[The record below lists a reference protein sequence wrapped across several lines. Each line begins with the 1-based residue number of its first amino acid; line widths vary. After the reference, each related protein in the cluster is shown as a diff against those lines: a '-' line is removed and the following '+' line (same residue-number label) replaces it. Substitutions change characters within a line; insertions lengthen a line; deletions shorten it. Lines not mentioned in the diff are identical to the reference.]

1 MFVYIVRRLAGMMV
15 VMLIVAAVVFVI
27 ARVVPG
33 DPAAVMLGAS
43 ATPEDI
49 AALRTRLGL
58 DEPLLAQFLLYLGQI
73 ARFDLGDS
81 IFLNRPVIQALA
93 ERSELTGLLTLM
105 SVGIAVLIGVPVG
118 ILSAAK
124 RGRWVDQTA
133 LGLAMLAA
141 SVPSFWIGLTLI
153 KYLAVD
159 LTWFPVAGYGAPD
172 ASLGERLRHLVLP
185 AIALGIPNSALIL
198 RFTRTSMLDVLG
210 DDYVR
215 TARAKGLPPR
225 VVVLKHA
232 LRNAMIPI
240 LTVIGLT
247 AAVMIA
253 GAIVTETV
261 FGLPGVGNLIV
272 SAVLRRDY
280 PVIQGALLVVSA
292 IYVLI
297 NLTVD
302 LLYAVVDPRVRY

>member
-1 MFVYIVRRLAGMMV
+1 MFVYIARRLAGMMV

-33 DPAAVMLGAS
+33 DPAAVMLGSS
-43 ATPEDI
+43 ATPDDV
-49 AALRTRLGL
+49 AALRVRLGL
-58 DEPLLAQFLLYLGQI
+58 DQPLAAQFLIYLGQI
-73 ARFDLGDS
+73 ATLDLGES
-81 IFLNRPVIQALA
+81 IFLNRPVAQALA
-93 ERSELTGLLTLM
+93 ERAELTAFLTLM
-105 SVGIAVLIGVPVG
+105 SVGIAVLIGVPIG

-124 RGRWVDQTA
+124 RGRWLDQA
-133 LGLAMLAA
+133 SVGLAMLAA

-159 LTWFPVAGYGAPD
+159 HAWFPVAGYGPPD
-172 ASLGERLRHLVLP
+172 ASLAERLRHLVLP

-210 DDYVR
+210 DDYIR
-215 TARAKGLPPR
+215 TARAKGLAPA
-225 VVVLKHA
+225 VVILKHA

-280 PVIQGALLVVSA
+280 PVIQGALLVVSG

-297 NLTVD
+297 NLSVD
-302 LLYAVVDPRVRY
+302 LLYAVVDPRVRA

>member
-1 MFVYIVRRLAGMMV
+1 MLAYILRRLAGMLA
-15 VMLIVAAVVFVI
+15 VMLIVAAIVFVI

-33 DPAAVMLGAS
+33 DPAAVMLGSA
-43 ATPEDI
+43 ATPEDV
-49 AALRTRLGL
+49 AALRSRLGL
-58 DEPLLAQFLLYLGQI
+58 DQPLLAQFIIYLRQIVTLDLGQ
-73 ARFDLGDS
+73 S
-81 IFLNRPVIQALA
+81 IFLDQPVAQALVQRA
-93 ERSELTGLLTLM
+93 ELTATLTLM
-105 SVGIAVLIGVPVG
+105 AAGIAVLIGVPVG
-118 ILSAAK
+118 LLSAVR
-124 RGRWVDQTA
+124 RGTGLDQA
-133 LGLAMLAA
+133 VVAFAMLAA

-159 LTWFPVAGYGAPD
+159 LRWFPVAGYGPPGATF
-172 ASLGERLRHLVLP
+172 AERLQYLILP

-210 DDYVR
+210 EDYVR
-215 TARAKGLPPR
+215 TARAKGLPPG

-232 LRNAMIPI
+232 FRNALIPVVTVVG
-240 LTVIGLT
+240 LTVAVLIG
-247 AAVMIA
+247 

-280 PVIQGALLVVSA
+280 PVIQGALLVISG

-297 NLTVD
+297 NLGVD
-302 LLYAVVDPRVRY
+302 LLYAVIDPRVRY

>member
-33 DPAAVMLGAS
+33 DPAAVMLGSS

-58 DEPLLAQFLLYLGQI
+58 DQPLLTQFLIYLSDI
-73 ARFDLGDS
+73 ARFDLGES
-81 IFLNRPVIQALA
+81 IFLNRPVAQALA
-93 ERSELTGLLTLM
+93 ERAELTGLLTLM
-105 SVGIAVLIGVPVG
+105 SVSIAVLIGVPVG
-118 ILSAAK
+118 ILSAAM
-124 RGRWVDQTA
+124 RGRWIDQSA

-141 SVPSFWIGLTLI
+141 SIPSFWIGLTLI

-159 LTWFPVAGYGAPD
+159 LPWFPVAGYGPPD
-172 ASLGERLRHLVLP
+172 AGLAERLRHLVLP
-185 AIALGIPNSALIL
+185 AVALGIPNSALIL

-215 TARAKGLPPR
+215 TARAKGLPPM
-225 VVVLKHA
+225 VVILKHA
-232 LRNAMIPI
+232 LRNALIPI

-280 PVIQGALLVVSA
+280 PVIQGALLVVSG

>member
-1 MFVYIVRRLAGMMV
+1 MFVYVARRLAGMML

-33 DPAAVMLGAS
+33 DPAAVMLGSS
-43 ATPEDI
+43 ATPDDI
-49 AALRTRLGL
+49 AALRGRLGL
-58 DEPLLAQFLLYLGQI
+58 DQPLYSQFLIYLSQI
-73 ARFDLGDS
+73 AHFDLGES
-81 IFLNRPVIQALA
+81 IFLNRPVAQALA
-93 ERSELTGLLTLM
+93 ERSELTALLTLM
-105 SVGIAVLIGVPVG
+105 SVSIAVAIGVPVG
-118 ILSAAK
+118 ILSAAM

-133 LGLAMLAA
+133 IGIAMLAA

-159 LTWFPVAGYGAPD
+159 LPWFPVAGYGPPD
-172 ASLGERLRHLVLP
+172 ASLPERLRHLVLP
-185 AIALGIPNSALIL
+185 AVALGIPNSALIL
-198 RFTRTSMLDVLG
+198 RFTRTSMLDVLS

-215 TARAKGLPPR
+215 TARAKGLSPL

-280 PVIQGALLVVSA
+280 PVIQGALLVVSG

-297 NLTVD
+297 NLSVD

>member
-33 DPAAVMLGAS
+33 DPAAVMLGSS

-49 AALRTRLGL
+49 AALRGRLGL
-58 DEPLLAQFLLYLGQI
+58 DQPLLGQFLIYLQQI
-73 ARFDLGDS
+73 VRLDLGES
-81 IFLNRPVIQALA
+81 IFLNRPVAQALA
-93 ERSELTGLLTLM
+93 ERSELTAMLTLM
-105 SVGIAVLIGVPVG
+105 SVGIAVIIGVPVG
-118 ILSAAK
+118 ILSAAM
-124 RGRWVDQTA
+124 RGRWVDQA
-133 LGLAMLAA
+133 AIGVAMLAA

-159 LTWFPVAGYGAPD
+159 LPWFPVAGYGPPD
-172 ASLGERLRHLVLP
+172 ASFGERLHHLVLP
-185 AIALGIPNSALIL
+185 AVALGIPNSALIL

-215 TARAKGLPPR
+215 TARAKGLSPL

-297 NLTVD
+297 NLSVD

>member
-33 DPAAVMLGAS
+33 DPAAVMLGSS

-49 AALRTRLGL
+49 AALRGRLGL
-58 DEPLLAQFLLYLGQI
+58 DQPLLGQFLIYLQQI
-73 ARFDLGDS
+73 ARLDLGES
-81 IFLNRPVIQALA
+81 IFLNRPVAQALA
-93 ERSELTGLLTLM
+93 ERSELTAMLTLM
-105 SVGIAVLIGVPVG
+105 SVGIAVVIGVPVG
-118 ILSAAK
+118 ILSAAM
-124 RGRWVDQTA
+124 RGRWIDQA
-133 LGLAMLAA
+133 SIGLAMLAA

-159 LTWFPVAGYGAPD
+159 LPWFPVAGYGPPD
-172 ASLGERLRHLVLP
+172 ASFAERLHHLVLP

-215 TARAKGLPPR
+215 TARAKGLSPL

-297 NLTVD
+297 NLSVD

>member
-15 VMLIVAAVVFVI
+15 VMLIVAGVVFVI

-33 DPAAVMLGAS
+33 DPAAVMLGSS

-49 AALRTRLGL
+49 AALRGQLGL
-58 DEPLLAQFLLYLGQI
+58 DRPLLAQFLIYLQQI
-73 ARFDLGDS
+73 ARLDLGWS
-81 IFLNRPVIQALA
+81 IFLNRPVAQALA
-93 ERSELTGLLTLM
+93 ERSELTALLTLM
-105 SVGIAVLIGVPVG
+105 SVGIAVTIGVPVG
-118 ILSAAK
+118 ILSAAM

-133 LGLAMLAA
+133 TGLAMLAA

-159 LTWFPVAGYGAPD
+159 LTWFPVAGYGPPD
-172 ASLGERLRHLVLP
+172 AGFGERLRHLVLP

-215 TARAKGLPPR
+215 TARAKGLSPL

-280 PVIQGALLVVSA
+280 PVIQGALLVVSG

-297 NLTVD
+297 NLSVD
-302 LLYAVVDPRVRY
+302 LLYALVDPRVRY

>member
-1 MFVYIVRRLAGMMV
+1 MLAYIVRRLGGMLL
-15 VMLIVAAVVFVI
+15 VMLIVAAVVFMI

-33 DPAAVMLGAS
+33 DPAAVMLGAA

-49 AALRTRLGL
+49 AALRTRMGL
-58 DEPLLAQFLLYLGQI
+58 DQPLLVQFVIYLKQI
-73 ARFDLGDS
+73 LSFDLGDS
-81 IFLNRPVIQALA
+81 IFLNRPVTQALA
-93 ERSELTGLLTLM
+93 ERAELTTSLTLM
-105 SVGIAVLIGVPVG
+105 SVGIAVAIGTPIG
-118 ILSAAK
+118 IISAVY
-124 RGRWVDQTA
+124 RGRTLDQATVA
-133 LGLAMLAA
+133 FAMLAA

-159 LTWFPVAGYGAPD
+159 LPWFPVAGYGPPEATF
-172 ASLGERLRHLVLP
+172 LERLHHLVLP

-210 DDYVR
+210 EDYVR
-215 TARAKGLPPR
+215 TARAKGLPPK
-225 VVVLKHA
+225 VVILKHA

-247 AAVMIA
+247 TAVMIA

-280 PVIQGALLVVSA
+280 PVIQGALLVVSGL
-292 IYVLI
+292 YVLI
-297 NLTVD
+297 NLAVD